1 MTTERVLSSPQQDNL
16 VSETIRNFKQKIAHI
31 LYHPSYS
38 GLRKR
43 NEQVIDIGKI
53 FLTKMFMATIVKVHI
68 AYSLHTI
75 P

>member
-16 VSETIRNFKQKIAHI
+16 VSETIRNFKQKITNI
-31 LYHPSYS
+31 LYHPSYN

-53 FLTKMFMATIVKVHI
+53 FMTKLFMAAIFY